1 MAINSITERLSNT
14 VKELSD
20 LEVSEVHL
28 LVAIINKKVRELINQ
43 NMKILEN
50 EFFINCEQFRKNP
63 ETAIKEK
70 NEVLQGYRKEF
81 DRIASKFEEEYMNI
95 AVQLQNIQAKQKIP
109 IANMKKM
116 ANSKRKYIKTGEY
129 SKFLAKIENLEEKR
143 DNCLVKVEFD
153 KIINYLDNVK
163 DPVDIYE
170 KKIDAYSEQY
180 IRYCGL
186 EEACIEEIKKSGD
199 HAVRAIR
206 DVMQYDMGQLAVV
219 NKKSIFS
226 IFSKMLNKL
235 SGAKRFEKKYLL
247 KKKEN
252 IEKIKENTDKE
263 LSEIDKEIDNIL
275 AVLDACNSRINQIL
289 ASEGV

>member
-1 MAINSITERLSNT
+1 MAIDAITERLSNT
-14 VKELSD
+14 VKKLSD
-20 LEVSEVHL
+20 LEVNEVHL
-28 LVAIINKKVRELINQ
+28 LVAIIKKKVDELINK

-50 EFFINCEQFRKNP
+50 EFSINCERYNKHP
-63 ETAIKEK
+63 ESVINEK
-70 NEVLQGYRKEF
+70 NEILQGYRKEF
-81 DRIASKFEEEYMNI
+81 NRIASKFQEEYMNFAI
-95 AVQLQNIQAKQKIP
+95 QLQNIQSKQKIA

-116 ANSKRKYIKTGEY
+116 ANSKRKFIKTGEY

-143 DNCLVKVEFD
+143 DNCLVKSKFD
-153 KIINYLDNVK
+153 KIVNYLDNVK

-170 KKIDAYSEQY
+170 TKIDAYSEQY
-180 IRYCGL
+180 VRYCGL
-186 EEACIEEIKKSGD
+186 EEACIEEIKRSGV
-199 HAVRAIR
+199 HVLKAIN
-206 DVMQYDMGQLAVV
+206 DVMQYDIGQLAVV

-226 IFSKMLNKL
+226 IFSKLFNRL
-235 SGAKRFEKKYLL
+235 SGTKRFEKKYLL

-275 AVLDACNSRINQIL
+275 AVLDACNSKIDQIL